1 MIKMVE
7 IDGKNILFKSNAAT
21 PIRYKQQT
29 GSDFFADIL
38 KMQYLSPL
46 IGAKPEDI
54 PADVIDKLDFSVLY
68 NVVWTLAKTA
78 DNSIPEPLTWFDSF
92 DEFSILDILPEVM
105 DLITS
110 NLKSKKK

>member
-1 MIKMVE
+1 MIKTVE

-110 NLKSKKK
+110 NLKTKKK